1 MKKKDLL
8 LLLKDIPDDTE
19 IMVKSLAGGV
29 NDIYQARDFRAIN
42 VLWLLAYPECLQQN
56 FLLINNPC

>member
-29 NDIYQARDFRAIN
+29 NDIYKAQSFKAIN
-42 VLWLLAYPECLQQN
+42 VLWLLAYPECLSQQ